1 MRYCLAYVFIVII
14 AACKQSATVFEKISS
29 SRSGLRFNNKITEND
44 SINPLDLEFLYNGG
58 GVAVGD
64 FNRDGL
70 RDLYFTASMLP
81 NKLYLNKGNLE
92 FADITSA
99 AGCDGA
105 GSWSSG
111 AAVTDINQDGW
122 PDLYLCTTIKSDP
135 RQRKNLL
142 YINKGLNKDS
152 VPVFEEM
159 AEAYGLA
166 DTSYSVHAAF
176 FDYDNDG
183 DLDLYL
189 LTTKLAKREST
200 SFSSN
205 QAYTDSSDVD
215 KLFRNDWDEEKQHPV
230 YTNVSKAAGIIHNG
244 YGLGLS
250 ITDINRDGWPD
261 VYVANDFFGS
271 DLLYLNNRN
280 GSFSEVGQSC
290 FKHSSQNAMG
300 TDVADVNNDGLADVF
315 TVDMNP
321 EDNFRKKKNMSS
333 NNYFLYQ
340 KQQYEKIMLQYVRN
354 TFQLNRGLVPL
365 PGDTAFAP
373 VFSDISF
380 YTGTAETDW
389 SWSVLLSDGNNDG
402 RRDIFIT
409 NGYPRDVTDHD
420 FAAFRKQQ
428 DKKVNKQALIDQIP
442 QVKLPNYAYE
452 NKGDLRFE
460 NSTVKWGM
468 GQSTFSNGAA
478 LVDLDNDGDL
488 EYVINNINDE
498 VLLYKNNTRETNE
511 RSGNY
516 INISFSGSA
525 LNKKGIGA
533 VVELYYGNGHRQMA
547 ENNCSRGYLSS
558 ADDRLFF
565 GLDTI
570 TRMDS
575 VIVYWPG
582 LLRQKITDVAANQQL
597 NVAIANAVAYVPSL
611 PYQTD
616 RFFTDVSKLQ
626 QPGYLHN
633 EMDFIDFDRERLLPH
648 KLSQY
653 GPGLAVSDING
664 DGLDDLFAGASA
676 GNLGQFMVQQPN
688 GTFKTEALP
697 TPKVKDARL
706 PENMGLL
713 LFDADGDGD
722 DDLYCAS
729 GSNEFPAGTKN
740 YQDQFYLNDGR
751 GHFSFDSSSAFP
763 INYTSKSCVKA
774 ADYDN
779 DGDLDL
785 FLGGRLLPGKYP
797 YPVSSFIYRNDTRNG
812 TVKFSDVTKELAPAL
827 TEIGMVCDALWTD
840 IDNDRYMDLV
850 LVGEWMPI
858 TVLKNRKGRLVNIT
872 DSTGLAAFKGS
883 WNSLAAGDF
892 NNDGLVDYVA
902 GNIGQNSFYRASD
915 QYPVNVYADDFDKN
929 GTTEL
934 IVTVFIPGEKG
945 TRAEF
950 PAFNRD
956 DIVSQMPALKKKFL
970 TYKDFGAADINA
982 LFTKEQLQHALTRSF
997 NTSSSSV
1004 LINKGGA
1011 KFTIAP
1017 LPPMAQLAPVFG
1029 IATEDIDGDGNLD
1042 ILLAGND
1049 FGNEVSNGRYDA
1061 FNGLLLTGDGKGQ
1074 FRSVEL
1080 STSGLFIPGDG
1091 KALVK
1096 LKGPNNT
1103 MLVAASENRG
1113 PLRMFQNNYHHLQ
1126 WLKPAKGD
1134 IYFLIALKNGQV
1146 RKEEIY
1152 YGHSF
1157 LSQST
1162 RWTAINE
1169 SVQSVTVVDERSNK
1183 RVLYEA
1189 VKQE

>member
-1 MRYCLAYVFIVII
+1 MRYCLAYVLIIFI
-14 AACKQSATVFEKISS
+14 AACKQSAPVFEKIAS
-29 SRSGLRFNNKITEND
+29 SRSGLQFNNKIVEND

-70 RDLYFTASMLP
+70 RDLYFTASMSS
-81 NKLYLNKGNLE
+81 NKLYLNKGNLN
-92 FADITSA
+92 FVDITNASK
-99 AGCDGA
+99 CDGA

-122 PDLYLCTTIKSDP
+122 PDIFVCTTIKSNP
-135 RQRKNLL
+135 SQRKNLL
-142 YINKGLNKDS
+142 YINRGLNKDS
-152 VPVFEEM
+152 IPVFEEM
-159 AEAYGLA
+159 AEAYGLS

-205 QAYTDSSDVD
+205 QSNNDSSDVD
-215 KLFRNDWDEEKQHPV
+215 KLFRNDWDPQKQHPV
-230 YTNVSKAAGIIHNG
+230 FTNVSTSAGIIHNG
-244 YGLGLS
+244 YGLGLA
-250 ITDINRDGWPD
+250 ITDINRDGWQD

-271 DLLYLNNRN
+271 DLLYLNNKN
-280 GSFSEVGQSC
+280 GSFSEVAQSC

-300 TDVADVNNDGLADVF
+300 TDVADVNNDGLADIF

-321 EDNFRKKKNMSS
+321 EDNFRKKKNMSG
-333 NNYFLYQ
+333 NNYFIYQ
-340 KQQYEKIMLQYVRN
+340 KQLYEKIMLQYVRN
-354 TFQLNRGLVPL
+354 TFHLNRGLVLL

-373 VFSDISF
+373 TFSDISF

-389 SWSVLLSDGNNDG
+389 SWSVLMADGNNDG

-428 DKKVNKQALIDQIP
+428 DKKIDKQALISQIP
-442 QVKLPNYAYE
+442 QVKLPNYVYE

-460 NSTVKWGM
+460 NSTVTWGM
-468 GQSTFSNGAA
+468 GEATFSNGAVM
-478 LVDLDNDGDL
+478 VDLDNDGDL

-511 RSGNY
+511 MAGNY
-516 INISFSGSA
+516 INIVFNGSPQ
-525 LNKKGIGA
+525 NKSGIGA
-533 VVELYYGNGHRQMA
+533 VVELYYGDGQMQMA
-547 ENNCSRGYLSS
+547 ENNTSRGYLSS

-565 GLDTI
+565 GLDTT
-570 TRMDS
+570 TRIDS

-582 LLRQKITDVAANQQL
+582 LLRQKITNVATNQSL
-597 NVAIANAVAYVPSL
+597 NVAVTNAAAYVPSV
-611 PYQTD
+611 PNTGDQY
-616 RFFTDVSKLQ
+616 FTDVSKLQ
-626 QPGYLHN
+626 NPGYMHM
-633 EMDFIDFDRERLLPH
+633 EMDIIDFDRERLLPH

-676 GNLGQFMVQQPN
+676 GNIGQFMVQQPN
-688 GTFKTEALP
+688 GTFQSQALAL
-697 TPKVKDARL
+697 PKVKDARL

-713 LFDADGDGD
+713 FFDADGDGD

-729 GSNEFPAGTKN
+729 GSNEFPANTKN

-774 ADYDN
+774 ADFDK

-785 FLGGRLLPGKYP
+785 FLGGRVVPGKYP
-797 YPVSSFIYRNDTRNG
+797 YSVSSFIYRNDTKNG
-812 TVKFSDVTKELAPAL
+812 VVKFSDVTSEIAPAL
-827 TEIGMVCDALWTD
+827 SEIGMVCDALWTD
-840 IDNDRYMDLV
+840 IDNDTNMDIV
-850 LVGEWMPI
+850 IVGEWMPVI
-858 TVLKNRKGRLVNIT
+858 VLKNEQGKFVNIT

-902 GNIGQNSFYRASD
+902 GNIGMNSFYRASE
-915 QYPVNVYADDFDKN
+915 QYPVKVYADDFDKN
-929 GTTEL
+929 GTTES

-945 TRAEF
+945 AIAEF

-956 DIVSQMPALKKKFL
+956 DIMSQIPVLKKKFL

-982 LFTKEQLQHALTRSF
+982 IFTKEQLNHALIKSF
-997 NTSSSSV
+997 NTASSSV
-1004 LINKGGA
+1004 LINKGGG
-1011 KFTIAP
+1011 KFAVAP

-1029 IATEDIDGDGNLD
+1029 ITTEDIDGDGNLD
-1042 ILLAGND
+1042 ILLSGND

-1074 FRSVEL
+1074 FKTVEL
-1080 STSGLFIPGDG
+1080 SRSGLFIPGDG

-1096 LKGPNNT
+1096 LKGPRNT
-1103 MLVAASENRG
+1103 LLLAASENRG
-1113 PLRMFQNNYHHLQ
+1113 PLRLFQYKHPRLQ
-1126 WLKPAKGD
+1126 WLKPAKRD
-1134 IYFLIALKNGQV
+1134 IYLIIKLKNGQL
-1146 RKEEIY
+1146 RKEEVY
-1152 YGHSF
+1152 YGNSF
-1157 LSQST
+1157 ISQST
-1162 RWTAINE
+1162 RWIAIND
-1169 SVQSVTVVDERSNK
+1169 SVQSVTAVDDRNN
-1183 RVLYEA
+1183 RRLLYEA
-1189 VKQE
+1189 AK